1 MRAAS
6 DLFRRRKGA
15 GVKRNLFFKILFS
28 YLIILSLS
36 FFVLDLLIKDEIK
49 KVMTGKIEAELLT
62 YAELVDLNSA
72 QKMSDQLQ
80 QIARIS
86 NSRVTLVDAQGKV
99 FADSEKDIEQLENH
113 FSRPELQ
120 EARLKGK
127 GKSIRF
133 SQSIGV
139 DMLYVA
145 LPMKSQSQITGYV
158 RLARPL
164 HDVRSMIEKIYQ
176 SVFLAMM
183 IVAVIALFIALIF
196 SYHLTAPIRALEK
209 FTERLRRGDPSG
221 AIILKTSDETKNLAD
236 NINYLVDELQSQ
248 IRLAN
253 EEKSKLMTAFTS
265 MTEGVL
271 ILNAEN
277 KIEFV
282 NQALSNMLAEQ
293 YGDINGKTL
302 MEAFLN
308 ADLQKSF
315 LKFKETHATV
325 FEEVT
330 LGIFDPVI
338 LSVSISSVH
347 NYPGEE
353 KVMAVFHD
361 VTRLKKLEKI
371 RVDFVANVTH
381 EIRTPLTAIIGY
393 LETINA
399 GTINNAD
406 DATRF
411 IDISLKQARRLNRLV
426 EDLLVISKV
435 ELGELKFRFEEIS
448 LRNILEGVIPL
459 VEAKVKLKNITI
471 HNKVPENLPHIRAD
485 RDRLT
490 QILVNVLENAVK
502 FTQEDGSIIID
513 AWQKDNYAVLTI
525 SDTGIGIPKEEVQRL
540 GERFY
545 RVDRSRSRD
554 MGGTGLGLSIVKHL
568 MIAHGGKL
576 EIESQLGKGTKVS
589 LFFPL

>member
-1 MRAAS
+1 M
-6 DLFRRRKGA
+6 
-15 GVKRNLFFKILFS
+15 KRNLFFKILFS
-28 YLIILSLS
+28 YLVIVCLS
-36 FFVLDLLIKDEIK
+36 FFILDLLIKDEIK
-49 KVMTGKIEAELLT
+49 KVMTSKIESELLN
-62 YAELVDLNSA
+62 YAELIDLNST
-72 QKMSDQLQ
+72 QKMSDQLR

-86 NSRVTLVDAQGKV
+86 NSRVTLVDAQGRV
-99 FADSEKDIEQLENH
+99 FADSEKDIAQMENH

-127 GKSIRF
+127 GKSIRY
-133 SQSIGV
+133 SQTIGV

-145 LPMKSQSQITGYV
+145 ISMKSGSQITGYI

-164 HDVRSMIEKIYQ
+164 HDVQNMIEKIYQ
-176 SVFLAMM
+176 SIFLAMM

-196 SYHLTAPIRALEK
+196 SYRLAAPILAMER
-209 FTERLRRGDPSG
+209 FTERLRQGHPVG
-221 AIILKTSDETKNLAD
+221 NIFLETSDETEKLAD

-271 ILNAEN
+271 ILNAED

-308 ADLQKSF
+308 VDLQKAF
-315 LKFKETHATV
+315 LKFKEKHDTV
-325 FEEVT
+325 IEEIA
-330 LGIFDPVI
+330 LGSSIEPVI

-347 NYPGEE
+347 NYPGED
-353 KVMAVFHD
+353 KAMFVFHD

-381 EIRTPLTAIIGY
+381 EIRTPLTAMIGY
-393 LETINA
+393 LETIKA
-399 GTINNAD
+399 GTINNID
-406 DATRF
+406 ETKRF
-411 IDISLKQARRLNRLV
+411 VDISLKQAQRLNRLV

-435 ELGELKFRFEEIS
+435 ELGEISFNFEEIS
-448 LRNILEGVIPL
+448 LHNTLEGVISL

-471 HNKVPENLPHIRAD
+471 HNKVQENGSPIWAD

-490 QILVNVLENAVK
+490 QILVNVLDNAVK
-502 FTQEDGSIIID
+502 FTPEDGSIIID
-513 AWQKDNYAVLTI
+513 AGQKDSYAVVTI
-525 SDTGIGIPKEEVQRL
+525 TDTGIGIPKEEVRRL

-554 MGGTGLGLSIVKHL
+554 LGGTGLGLSIVKHL
-568 MIAHGGKL
+568 MIAHGGRM
-576 EIESQLGKGTKVS
+576 EIESQLDNGTKVS
-589 LFFPL
+589 LFFPMVKV